1 MSLGLAVVLPFF
13 TDANTFRRMRDNH
26 ATWASDVCLALIR
39 FSSAVHDRPFNH
51 RASALFGQPN
61 PTTHGPVLVV
71 KTIFLKIGIDVHHL
85 KSKRGYTLLAGTGL
99 WKMN

>member
-1 MSLGLAVVLPFF
+1 
-13 TDANTFRRMRDNH
+13 MRGNP

-39 FSSAVHDRPFNH
+39 FSCAVYDRPLNH

-61 PTTHGPVLVV
+61 TTTHGRVLAM
-71 KTIFLKIGIDVHHL
+71 KTILLKIGIDVHHFEEQEGL
-85 KSKRGYTLLAGTGL
+85 YLLTLLAGTEL